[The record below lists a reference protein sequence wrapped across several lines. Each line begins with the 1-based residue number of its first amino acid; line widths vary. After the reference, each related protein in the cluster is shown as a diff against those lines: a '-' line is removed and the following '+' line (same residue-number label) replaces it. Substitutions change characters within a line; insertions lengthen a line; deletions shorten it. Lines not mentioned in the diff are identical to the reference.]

1 MIVIRKLGHK
11 NWMMTPHPQ
20 TGNPHYYATGND
32 ALEELKRLLDL
43 WPQCNS
49 YDDFIDNKP
58 DLPIKETS

>member
-1 MIVIRKLGHK
+1 
-11 NWMMTPHPQ
+11 MMTPHPQ